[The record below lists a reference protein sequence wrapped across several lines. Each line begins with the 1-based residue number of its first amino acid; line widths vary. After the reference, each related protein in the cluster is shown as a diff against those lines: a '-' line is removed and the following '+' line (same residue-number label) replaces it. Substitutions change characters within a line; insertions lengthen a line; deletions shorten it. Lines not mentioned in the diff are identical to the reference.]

1 MKKYLSLGQIEK
13 VAKDLDIKIEWSGDE
28 KANEIDGCDVC
39 FYTSYGQDFGAWLP
53 LSSVEDFLD
62 ELSSYICDYDPSEEA
77 ALWIGPDG
85 HGCNGAPY
93 DLQDILDDAKEIEC
107 KLKQFESELIKE
119 SWK

>member
-1 MKKYLSLGQIEK
+1 MKKYLSLEQIEK
-13 VAKDLDIKIEWSGDE
+13 VAKDLGINLEWSGDE

-53 LSSVEDFLD
+53 LSGVEGFLD
-62 ELSSYICDYDPSEEA
+62 ELSSYIFDYDPSEEA

-85 HGCNGAPY
+85 HGRNGAPY
-93 DLQDILDDAKEIEC
+93 YLEDILEDAKEIEL

-119 SWK
+119 LRK